1 MSERIGCQDA
11 IRRLWQY
18 LDGELEN
25 VDQQAVEDHLTFCRR
40 CCGELA
46 FAKELRR
53 TLVTRSEVD
62 LPVDVQERLEDF
74 IDDLDSSTE
83 TGATT

>member
-1 MSERIGCQDA
+1 MSVRIGCQDA

-18 LDGELEN
+18 LDDELEN
-25 VDQQAVEDHLTFCRR
+25 VDQQAVEEHLAFCRR

-53 TLVTRSEVD
+53 TLTRSEVD

-74 IDDLDSSTE
+74 IDDLDGTTG

>member
-1 MSERIGCQDA
+1 MSVRIGCQDA

-18 LDGELEN
+18 LDDELEN
-25 VDQQAVEDHLTFCRR
+25 VDQQAVEEHLAFCRR

-53 TLVTRSEVD
+53 TLTRSEVD
-62 LPVDVQERLEDF
+62 LPVDVQERLDDF
-74 IDDLDSSTE
+74 IDDLDSSTG